1 MPSTSPPAATSTEA
15 TDADAH
21 RAAVFRRLPESE
33 LLHAHLREL
42 LAGRG
47 RHDAIELVRVDS
59 CEDALARRFLGSP
72 TLRIG
77 GVDVE
82 PGAAER
88 DDYGLKC
95 RLFHRPAGLAGVP
108 DDAWI
113 VAALDRADDAAAALA
128 RVGLDAS
135 RIAGQRSFPPPTG
148 GSTAAS

>member
-1 MPSTSPPAATSTEA
+1 VTLTRIELLYFDGCPN
-15 TDADAH
+15 H
-21 RAAVFRRLPESE
+21 E

-42 LAGRG
+42 LAERE
-47 RHDAIELVRVDS
+47 RPDAIELVRVDS
-59 CEDALARRFLGSP
+59 REDALARRFLGSP

-95 RLFHRPAGLAGVP
+95 RLFHRQAGLAGVP

-128 RVGLDAS
+128 RIGLDAS
-135 RIAGQRSFPPPTG
+135 HVARAAELSAADRRLFRRVLACSFRH
-148 GSTAAS
+148 